1 MTTKEKQVYL
11 RENANLCVTCRSK
24 EICVHYKQFNAR
36 RVEYWYNHG
45 IHFKVDQCAHY
56 REKEVN

>member
-24 EICVHYKQFNAR
+24 EICMYHKQFNTK

-45 IHFKVDQCAHY
+45 IHFKVDQCLNY